1 MKFISVEGSPASM
14 QMYAN
19 AKQMKVPSGR
29 RVQSEVS
36 WGCQRMTLQ
45 RWPGALQSPSSCGA
59 HANKMQM
66 YTSSRNLCLL
76 TMESRPLTPR
86 PKAKLLVPQGQG

>member
-36 WGCQRMTLQ
+36 WGMSKNDLCRDG
-45 RWPGALQSPSSCGA
+45 PGGS
-59 HANKMQM
+59 
-66 YTSSRNLCLL
+66 
-76 TMESRPLTPR
+76 
-86 PKAKLLVPQGQG
+86 